1 MTFQGPPAGTSRDPR
16 RIWAKIRPRTV
27 SNYDFT

>member
-1 MTFQGPPAGTSRDPR
+1 MTFQGPPAGTSRDP